1 MRKEGKEGM
10 KERQSQPA
18 RWTGEGR
25 VCKTCS
31 ECGK

>member
-1 MRKEGKEGM
+1 MRKKEK
-10 KERQSQPA
+10 KERESQPA

-25 VCKTCS
+25 VCETCS